1 MQEIVDRYSG
11 RECGPWLPSCAWR
24 GGRCVVPAAVPYAP
38 GFGERAFEDG
48 WRDGRVGDAVDN
60 VCGAPFMGQ
69 HCPWAAC
76 ASGVISEGMGHDSE
90 ATTRIYLASLEMSV
104 VDEGEQ

>member
-1 MQEIVDRYSG
+1 MEACIVPGDSDRYSG
-11 RECGPWLPSCAWR
+11 REWAWR
-24 GGRCVVPAAVPYAP
+24 PSVFGGWTMRCAGGSTVRAR
-38 GFGERAFEDG
+38 FGERAFEDG

-76 ASGVISEGMGHDSE
+76 ASGG
-90 ATTRIYLASLEMSV
+90 Y
-104 VDEGEQ
+104 Q